1 MIQLDPCV
9 YLDQL
14 QHRDKKILQAEIA
27 SENRKGSLLMKLTS
41 GLVSRK
47 TKQGANMTRNDIRS
61 STLRESISRHITLGI
76 EKNIRENLAGMK
88 KAAFVTT
95 RSIYGVVAL
104 ASLPVLGVALIGMI
118 ISWNT
123 LPFDMYPE
131 MLIALKAVT
140 IVFQASFAAV
150 AMLFWDSNNMLALVD
165 FVLCIINPFADW
177 LWFQKYDT
185 NDHLAPV
192 DITIS
197 CLLVGYMTARLWWGA
212 VMSRHTSWKK
222 HVERGFTSKLD
233 RLDIVWTT
241 RSASRVAE
249 ILPDIVEAW
258 DSLVDAWGIH
268 DAFQVCRIQIYV
280 TDKDKKACRL
290 LAQQF
295 EKTTLFQLGAL
306 HFRRLDISRTIQD
319 LTLDLVCHR
328 RSSYSLLAFCGS
340 PQLAREVHRQKISND
355 MVTAITGNKK
365 HQMEFVSESHGGPSK
380 VRIYPSKI
388 SVKKKTDSLTSKKS
402 KPYGLNRRSSSLRS
416 IYRHPLDDGHKA

>member
-1 MIQLDPCV
+1 
-9 YLDQL
+9 
-14 QHRDKKILQAEIA
+14 
-27 SENRKGSLLMKLTS
+27 MKLTS

-47 TKQGANMTRNDIRS
+47 TKQGANMTRKDIWS
-61 STLRESISRHITLGI
+61 STLRESISRHITLDI

-104 ASLPVLGVALIGMI
+104 ASLPVLGVALIGMM

-131 MLIALKAVT
+131 MLISLKVATV
-140 IVFQASFAAV
+140 VFQVSFAAV
-150 AMLFWDSNNMLALVD
+150 AMFLWDSNNMLALVD
-165 FVLCIINPFADW
+165 FVLC
-177 LWFQKYDT
+177 
-185 NDHLAPV
+185 
-192 DITIS
+192 
-197 CLLVGYMTARLWWGA
+197 
-212 VMSRHTSWKK
+212 
-222 HVERGFTSKLD
+222 VERGFASKLD
-233 RLDIVWTT
+233 RLDNVWTT

-249 ILPDIVEAW
+249 ILRDIVEAW
-258 DSLVDAWGIH
+258 DTLVDAWGIH

-319 LTLDLVCHR
+319 LILDLVCHR

-380 VRIYPSKI
+380 VRVYPSKI
-388 SVKKKTDSLTSKKS
+388 SIKEKPDSLTTKKS

-416 IYRHPLDDGHKA
+416 IHRHPLDDGHKA